1 MKRLIFIF
9 TLIFVYIA
17 TYATGLEADIIYI
30 DGAKWMLLGKP
41 ICSDSVLMKDMI
53 AALPPQRSTSTA
65 NWDGYTAY
73 WSIQQEKLC
82 LDSIEYKLYDSET
95 KKYRSESLPQDV
107 LIRVFEKYTDGKRI
121 VASWFSYDIRVASG
135 KRIYYE
141 HTSYER
147 NYENERIISIERG
160 KVRSMKDFHNYILK
174 GFSFSQL
181 KNNADMREMFP
192 LHIEQYPE
200 LVDVKRIIFYI
211 RRARVDAQGNLVE
224 CEVKVYR
231 PNDNPRLAAEMAEML
246 MAYHPWQV
254 YYING
259 EYQALGIQGCIIRY
273 DLDE

>member
-9 TLIFVYIA
+9 TLLFVYMA
-17 TYATGLEADIIYI
+17 TYATGWDADIIYI
-30 DGAKWMLLGKP
+30 DGAEWMLLGKP
-41 ICSDSVLMKDMI
+41 IYSDSVLRKDMI

-73 WSIQQEKLC
+73 WSIQHEKLC
-82 LDSIEYKLYDSET
+82 LDSIEYNLYDSET
-95 KKYRSESLPQDV
+95 KKYRSECLPQDV

-121 VASWFSYDIRVASG
+121 VASWFSDDIRVASG
-135 KRIYYE
+135 KQIYYE
-141 HTSYER
+141 HTLYER
-147 NYENERIISIERG
+147 NYENERIIGIERG
-160 KVRSMKDFHNYILK
+160 KVCSMKDYHNYILE

-181 KNNADMREMFP
+181 KNNADLREMFP

-200 LVDVKRIIFYI
+200 LVDVKQIAFYI
-211 RRARVDAQGNLVE
+211 KRARVDAQGNLVE
-224 CEVKVYR
+224 CKVKVYR
-231 PNDNPRLAAEMAEML
+231 PDDNPRLAAEMAEML

-259 EYQALGIQGCIIRY
+259 EYLALGIQGCIIRY

>member
-107 LIRVFEKYTDGKRI
+107 LIRVFEKYTDGKNACFAAANE
-121 VASWFSYDIRVASG
+121 ASDCCIAMRAELMSVLRTRAVSMSRCSNGSVKKSRHDSSASD
-135 KRIYYE
+135 KL
-141 HTSYER
+141 SA
-147 NYENERIISIERG
+147 II
-160 KVRSMKDFHNYILK
+160 L
-174 GFSFSQL
+174 
-181 KNNADMREMFP
+181 
-192 LHIEQYPE
+192 
-200 LVDVKRIIFYI
+200 
-211 RRARVDAQGNLVE
+211 
-224 CEVKVYR
+224 
-231 PNDNPRLAAEMAEML
+231 ML
-246 MAYHPWQV
+246 LP
-254 YYING
+254 
-259 EYQALGIQGCIIRY
+259 
-273 DLDE
+273 